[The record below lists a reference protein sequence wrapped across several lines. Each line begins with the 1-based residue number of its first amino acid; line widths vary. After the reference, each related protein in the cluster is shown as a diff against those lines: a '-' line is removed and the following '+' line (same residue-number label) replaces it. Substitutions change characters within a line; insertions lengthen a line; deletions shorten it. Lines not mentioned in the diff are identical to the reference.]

1 MDGRSGAHDTARSCL
16 PERLQC
22 KPIVG
27 WQPGHGRIEA
37 RRRVTS
43 AAKTPMTP
51 PSAHAPPATTRPRI
65 PRAIWALGFVSLF
78 TDLGSEMVHSVLP
91 VLMAGT
97 LGASALT
104 IGLVEGAAEALVLV
118 TKVFS
123 GYFSDAIGRRKPLV
137 LLGYGLAA
145 LVKPLFPLA
154 DSMATVTTAR
164 LLDRFGKGI
173 RGAPRDALVS
183 DLAPP
188 SIRGACF
195 GLRQSMDTV
204 GAVLGPLAAVALL
217 WAFADDIRTVLWFAA
232 IPGLISIALL
242 LTVVPEPNDG
252 QRRPAR
258 LPITRQGLAHLGR
271 AFWGLVAVGA
281 LVSLAR
287 FSEAFLVL
295 RASERGL
302 PLTFIPLVLVVM
314 SGAYM
319 LTAYPA
325 GRISDRLPRAT
336 VLAAGMA
343 VLAVANMALAWAD
356 GYAMLFAGIALWGV
370 HLGFTQGILASLIA
384 DVAPVEYRGTA
395 FGVFS
400 LVSGAGLLAASA
412 LAGLLWEAVNPAATF
427 VAGAVVAAMATVA
440 TLRMPARKVG
450 AVSAAD

>member
-1 MDGRSGAHDTARSCL
+1 MTRH
-16 PERLQC
+16 
-22 KPIVG
+22 
-27 WQPGHGRIEA
+27 
-37 RRRVTS
+37 S
-43 AAKTPMTP
+43 AN
-51 PSAHAPPATTRPRI
+51 APPAPPRLRI
-65 PRAIWALGFVSLF
+65 PRTIWALGFVSLF
-78 TDLGSEMVHSVLP
+78 TDLGSEMVHGLLP

-104 IGLVEGAAEALVLV
+104 IGLIEGAAEALVLV

-137 LLGYGLAA
+137 LLGYGVAA
-145 LVKPLFPLA
+145 LAKPLFPLA
-154 DSMATVTTAR
+154 DSIATVTTAR

-173 RGAPRDALVS
+173 RGAPRDALVG

-204 GAVLGPLAAVALL
+204 GAVLGPLVAVALL
-217 WAFADDIRTVLWFAA
+217 WAFADDIRTVLWFAV
-232 IPGLISIALL
+232 IPGLVSIALL
-242 LTVVPEPNDG
+242 LTMVPEPNDG

-258 LPITRQGLAHLGR
+258 LPITRQGLAHLGA

-281 LVSLAR
+281 LISLTR

-295 RASERGL
+295 RASERGV

-319 LTAYPA
+319 LSAYPA
-325 GRISDRLPRAT
+325 GRLSDRLPRTA

-343 VLAVANMALAWAD
+343 VLAVANIALALAE
-356 GYAMLFAGIALWGV
+356 GYAMLFAGIALWGL
-370 HLGFTQGILASLIA
+370 HMGLTQGILASLIA

-400 LVSGAGLLAASA
+400 LVSGAGLLAASV
-412 LAGLLWEAVNPAATF
+412 LAGLLWDVVNPAATF
-427 VAGAVVAAMATVA
+427 VAGAVVAVIATVA
-440 TLRMPARKVG
+440 TLRMSSPKGGTA
-450 AVSAAD
+450 SAAD